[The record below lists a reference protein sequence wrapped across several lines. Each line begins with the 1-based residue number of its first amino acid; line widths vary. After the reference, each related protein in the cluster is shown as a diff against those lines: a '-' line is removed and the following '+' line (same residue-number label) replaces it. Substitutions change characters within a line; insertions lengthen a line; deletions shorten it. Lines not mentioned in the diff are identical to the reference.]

1 MKTSELLTEAKKYLW
16 DGEDEKELERLD
28 KSEYICFAILSAA
41 RNSSNERANHEI
53 YFQCRKVIESSLFPH
68 NCVETWLLRSAGI
81 PPKEMTHKR
90 IQAHRLAWMNLLIK
104 EFKAKG
110 D

>member
-1 MKTSELLTEAKKYLW
+1 MKTSELLREAKKYLW
-16 DGEDEKELERLD
+16 DGKDEKELEHLD

-41 RNSSNERANHEI
+41 RNNPNETIEHSTCLR
-53 YFQCRKVIESSLFPH
+53 CRRVIEASLFPH

-81 PPKEMTHKR
+81 PPKEMTHRR
-90 IQAHRLAWMNLLIK
+90 IQAYRLAWIDVLIK

>member
-1 MKTSELLTEAKKYLW
+1 MKISELLTEAKKYLW
-16 DGEDEKELERLD
+16 DGKDEKELERLD

-41 RNSSNERANHEI
+41 RNSPNEVENHST
-53 YFQCRKVIESSLFPH
+53 YLRCRRVIEASLFPH

-81 PPKEMTHKR
+81 PAKEMTNKR
-90 IQAHRLAWMNLLIK
+90 IQAHRLAWMNMLIK

>member
-41 RNSSNERANHEI
+41 RNSPTETEDHSTYLR
-53 YFQCRKVIESSLFPH
+53 CRKVIERNLFPH

>member
-16 DGEDEKELERLD
+16 DGKDPRQLESLD

-41 RNSSNERANHEI
+41 RNTPAKPEDHSTYLRCS
-53 YFQCRKVIESSLFPH
+53 KVIQSSLFPH

-81 PPKEMTHKR
+81 PPKELTYKR
-90 IQAHRLAWMNLLIK
+90 IQAHRLAWMDVLIK